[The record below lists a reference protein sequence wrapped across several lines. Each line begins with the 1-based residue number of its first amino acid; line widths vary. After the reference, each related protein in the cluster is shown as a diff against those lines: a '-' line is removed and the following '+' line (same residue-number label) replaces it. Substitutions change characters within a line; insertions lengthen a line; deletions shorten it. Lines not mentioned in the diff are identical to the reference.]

1 LSQCLKGIEMGN
13 PIESLFIKVYEGAAD
28 LMRAREKSEVI
39 QDALLLGKANHLY
52 QPKQKEDM
60 YLSVQDRLRHLYIL
74 GATGTGKSKLLEF
87 LIRQDILS
95 GRGLCLID
103 PHGDLFQSILHFL
116 AGYCSGNN
124 DPEIAEKI
132 SKRLVLIDPA
142 CTDWVMGF
150 NPLEAI
156 GVNPYSQA
164 LEFMGILKKLWSDAY
179 WGPRMEE
186 LMRNTMITLSLH
198 GYTLLE
204 AKTLLTDPLFR
215 GRLVADLP
223 EGEVKEYWLYR
234 YNQLSDRMQNTYR
247 EPILNRLS
255 VFLSD
260 PSIRIM
266 VGQKKSTINFRQ
278 IMDQG
283 KWLLVNL
290 SKGRLKSNAHLLG
303 AFLVAKLQL
312 SALSRVDVDE
322 EKRFPFFVFVD
333 EFQNFMSEDFE
344 TILSEARKYGLGL
357 TLVHQNMDQ
366 LDRQLRAA
374 ILGNTLTQVF
384 FRISNQDA
392 TALAAEIGQREKPII
407 QRRLVNLNQREAY
420 IKKKGEQA
428 RVMKSLYVSP
438 PRGTRKNALALKE
451 LSMSYHAKPRKE
463 AEQEIANRIHLISKE
478 GKTPERYSPDTD
490 PYKGEFAPRKTYEE
504 GHDW

>member
-1 LSQCLKGIEMGN
+1 MGN
-13 PIESLFIKVYEGAAD
+13 PIESLFIKVFEGAAA
-28 LMRAREKSEVI
+28 LIRAHEKPDIS
-39 QDALLLGKANHLY
+39 QDELLIGSVNHLY
-52 QPKQKEDM
+52 QPKRKENM
-60 YLSVQDRLRHLYIL
+60 HLSISERLRHLYIL

-87 LIRQDILS
+87 LIRQDILA
-95 GRGLCLID
+95 GRGLCFID
-103 PHGDLFQSILHFL
+103 PHGDLYQNILDFL
-116 AGYCSGNN
+116 AGYCSANN
-124 DPEIAEKI
+124 DPETSEKI

-142 CTDWVMGF
+142 CTEWAMGF

-156 GVNPYSQA
+156 DVNPYSQA

-186 LMRNTMITLSLH
+186 LMRNTMVTLSLH

-204 AKTLLTDPLFR
+204 TKQILTDPLFR
-215 GRLVADLP
+215 GRLVEDLP
-223 EGEVKEYWLYR
+223 EGEIKEYWLYR
-234 YNQLSDRMQNTYR
+234 YNQLSERMQAAYR

-303 AFLVAKLQL
+303 AFLIAKLQL
-312 SALSRVDVDE
+312 SALSRVDTNE

-357 TLVHQNMDQ
+357 TLVHQNIDQ

-392 TALAAEIGQREKPII
+392 AALAAEIGQREKPVI

-420 IKKKGEQA
+420 IKKKGEQV
-428 RVMKSLYVSP
+428 RVMKSLYVP
-438 PRGTRKNALALKE
+438 PPGGSRRNASALKE
-451 LSMSYHAKPRKE
+451 LSMSCHARSRKE
-463 AEQEIANRIHLISKE
+463 VEQEIADRIHLISRE
-478 GKTPERYSPDTD
+478 GETPRRYSPESD
-490 PYKGEFAPRKTYEE
+490 PHKGQYAPKEAYEE
-504 GHDW
+504 GYEW

>member
-1 LSQCLKGIEMGN
+1 MGN
-13 PIESLFIKVYEGAAD
+13 PIELLLIKVLEGAVT
-28 LMRAREKSEVI
+28 LMKGREKPEI
-39 QDALLLGKANHLY
+39 IKDALLIGEANHMY
-52 QPKQKEDM
+52 QPKRKEFM
-60 YLSVQDRLRHLYIL
+60 YLSVQERLRHVYML

-95 GRGLCLID
+95 GRGLCFID
-103 PHGDLFQSILHFL
+103 PHGDLYQNVLDFL
-116 AGYCSGNN
+116 AGYCSEDN
-124 DPEIAEKI
+124 DPEMTEKI
-132 SKRLVLIDPA
+132 SKRLVLIEPA
-142 CTDWVMGF
+142 CTEWVMGF

-156 GVNPYSQA
+156 GVNPYTQA

-186 LMRNTMITLSLH
+186 LMRNTMVTLCLH

-322 EKRFPFFVFVD
+322 KKRFPFFLFVD

-392 TALAAEIGQREKPII
+392 AVLAAEIGQREKPII

-420 IKKKGEQA
+420 LKKKGEQA
-428 RVMKSLYVSP
+428 RVMKSLYVP
-438 PRGTRKNALALKE
+438 PPKGTRKNTLALKE
-451 LSMSYHAKPRKE
+451 LSMSYHARLRKE
-463 AEQEIANRIHLISKE
+463 VEQEIANRIHLISGE
-478 GKTPERYSPDTD
+478 GKTPEQYSPDTD
-490 PYKGEFAPRKTYEE
+490 PYKDEFAPKKAYKE
-504 GHDW
+504 GYDW

>member
-1 LSQCLKGIEMGN
+1 MGN
-13 PIESLFIKVYEGAAD
+13 PIESLFIKAFEGATA
-28 LMRAREKSEVI
+28 LMKAREKPQVVEN
-39 QDALLLGKANHLY
+39 ALLLGKANHLY
-52 QPKQKEDM
+52 QPKQKENM

-95 GRGLCLID
+95 GRGFCLID

-116 AGYCSGNN
+116 AGYCSEDN

-428 RVMKSLYVSP
+428 RVMKSLNVSP
-438 PRGTRKNALALKE
+438 PKGTRKNALALKE

-478 GKTPERYSPDTD
+478 GKAPERYSPDTD
-490 PYKGEFAPRKTYEE
+490 PYKSEFAPRKKYEE

>member
-1 LSQCLKGIEMGN
+1 MGN
-13 PIESLFIKVYEGAAD
+13 PIESLLIKVLEGATA
-28 LMRAREKSEVI
+28 LMKGHEKQEI
-39 QDALLLGKANHLY
+39 IKDALLIGEANHLY
-52 QPKQKEDM
+52 QPKRKEGI
-60 YLSVQDRLRHLYIL
+60 YISVSDRLRHLYIL

-95 GRGLCLID
+95 GRGLCFID
-103 PHGDLFQSILHFL
+103 PHGDLYQNILDFL
-116 AGYCSGNN
+116 AGYCSEDNN
-124 DPEIAEKI
+124 PEMTEKI

-142 CTDWVMGF
+142 CKEWVMGF

-156 GVNPYSQA
+156 GVNPYTQA

-186 LMRNTMITLSLH
+186 LMRNTMVTLCLH

-266 VGQKKSTINFRQ
+266 VGQKESTINFRQ

-322 EKRFPFFVFVD
+322 EKRFPFFLFVD

-366 LDRQLRAA
+366 LGRQLRAA

-438 PRGTRKNALALKE
+438 PKGTRKNALALKE
-451 LSMSYHAKPRKE
+451 LSMSYHARPRKE
-463 AEQEIANRIHLISKE
+463 VEQEIANRIHLISGE
-478 GKTPERYSPDTD
+478 GETPKRYNPDND
-490 PYKGEFAPRKTYEE
+490 PYKGEFAPRESYEE
-504 GHDW
+504 AHDW

>member
-1 LSQCLKGIEMGN
+1 MGN
-13 PIESLFIKVYEGAAD
+13 PVESLFIKVYEGAAA
-28 LMRAREKSEVI
+28 LMKAREKSEVI

-52 QPKQKEDM
+52 QPKHKEDM

-87 LIRQDILS
+87 LIRQDILT

-116 AGYCSGNN
+116 AGYCSEDN

-234 YNQLSDRMQNTYR
+234 YNQLSERMQSTYR

-290 SKGRLKSNAHLLG
+290 SKGRCVPG
-303 AFLVAKLQL
+303 C
-312 SALSRVDVDE
+312 
-322 EKRFPFFVFVD
+322 
-333 EFQNFMSEDFE
+333 
-344 TILSEARKYGLGL
+344 
-357 TLVHQNMDQ
+357 
-366 LDRQLRAA
+366 
-374 ILGNTLTQVF
+374 
-384 FRISNQDA
+384 
-392 TALAAEIGQREKPII
+392 
-407 QRRLVNLNQREAY
+407 
-420 IKKKGEQA
+420 QA
-428 RVMKSLYVSP
+428 SVVCFI
-438 PRGTRKNALALKE
+438 TR
-451 LSMSYHAKPRKE
+451 
-463 AEQEIANRIHLISKE
+463 
-478 GKTPERYSPDTD
+478 
-490 PYKGEFAPRKTYEE
+490 
-504 GHDW
+504 